1 MKFLSTNILITR
13 FIALT
18 LSLGFVQFVVLWW
31 NHFPDL
37 DAFFDGLHTFV
48 MITGCGLIL
57 RIIQFSF
64 HTSKSITF
72 SQFGLIATLALVVHY
87 SSIYGLKFVMSHNY
101 YLHFVYEIQ
110 GVRYVFV
117 LIILICISLFWW
129 IAKNAETQEK
139 ISQQLLEQ
147 ERAIAKAELVN
158 INNQLQPH
166 FLFNSLNSI
175 SALTMIEPKE
185 ANRMIHLLSDFLRGT
200 LRKDFEQ
207 LVAFNDELSQANLFL
222 EIEKVRFGNRLHV
235 DMEVEESSLKSKLP
249 ALIIQPLLENA
260 LKHGLSTSSNEIN
273 VHVEARLEQNHLY
286 VSISNPYE
294 KDNVSQY
301 KGTGYGIQSV
311 QRRLQLFYGQNDC
324 LKIARDENL
333 FTVQL
338 RIPQIS

>member
-1 MKFLSTNILITR
+1 MKFLATNILITR

-18 LSLGFVQFVVLWW
+18 LGLGFVQFVVLWW

-64 HTSKSITF
+64 HTRRSITF

-87 SSIYGLKFVMSHNY
+87 SSLYVLQFVMSDNY
-101 YLHFVYEIQ
+101 YHHFVYEIQ
-110 GVRYVFV
+110 GIRYVFV

-139 ISQQLLEQ
+139 INQQLLEQ

-185 ANRMIHLLSDFLRGT
+185 ANRMIHLLSDFLRST

-207 LVAFNDELSQANLFL
+207 LVSFNDELSQANLFL
-222 EIEKVRFGNRLHV
+222 EIEKVRFGHRLQT
-235 DMEVEESSLKSKLP
+235 EIIFSEEALLLKIP
-249 ALIIQPLLENA
+249 ALLLQPVVENAIKFGLYDTTGEVLISIEAKVENNYLSIMVKNPFDPETSQPL
-260 LKHGLSTSSNEIN
+260 
-273 VHVEARLEQNHLY
+273 
-286 VSISNPYE
+286 
-294 KDNVSQY
+294 
-301 KGTGYGIQSV
+301 KGTGFGLSSI
-311 QRRLQLFYGQNDC
+311 QRRLFLLFGRQD
-324 LKIARDENL
+324 LIKIKKDDNYF
-333 FTVQL
+333 FTNIL
-338 RIPQIS
+338 IPQIK